1 MTLLTICTAVADEV
15 GVDRPGS
22 IIGNSGPTA
31 QKMLRYVNK
40 SGWTLMKGV
49 AWQVLRK
56 ERTFTSIGGST
67 QTSIL
72 PADFDRFIPETFW
85 NRSDYEL
92 VSGPVGAVQWQGL
105 KAFGYGGDDKFTYR
119 GDDILILPEPG
130 AGKALAFEYI
140 STYWCKSSGGTG
152 QTAMAADTDVGVID
166 EELLVKATKF
176 TYLSDEGLP
185 NDVAYKE
192 MTDYMDDLTRN
203 DQASPGILV
212 AADIFGGGRHFTGT
226 PVTSGSN
233 ITVL

>member
-1 MTLLTICTAVADEV
+1 MTLLTIATAVADEV
-15 GVDRPGS
+15 GISRPASVVGS
-22 IIGNSGPTA
+22 AAADA
-31 QKMLRYVNK
+31 QKLLRYVNK
-40 SGWTLMKGV
+40 SGWALMKST

-56 ERTFTSIGGST
+56 ERTFTSIGGAT

-85 NRSDYEL
+85 NRTDYEL
-92 VSGPVGAVQWQGL
+92 ISGPVSPVEWQGM
-105 KAFGYGGDDKFTYR
+105 KAFSYGGDDKFTYR

-140 STYWCKSSGGTG
+140 STHWCKNSAGAGGI
-152 QTAMAADTDVGVID
+152 AMAADTDVGIID

-176 TYLSDEGLP
+176 TFLSDEGLP

-192 MTDYMDDLTRN
+192 MTDYADDLVRN

-212 AADIFGGGRHFTGT
+212 AADIFGGGRHFAGV
-226 PVTSGSN
+226 PAVSGSR
-233 ITVL
+233 ITSI